1 MKYDRIDRR
10 LEAGLRASR
19 PQPRVDFA
27 QALTDEVR
35 TRSAAERSP
44 RGRVGL
50 ALALSGLIVVAL
62 ASFGGIGYASSAVSH
77 AVKKAVKKQ
86 AVPQHVW
93 IVEKPTTAAAA
104 QYCPPECAAVPV
116 TPSTPPP
123 AKAPTPCP
131 PECPAVPLPTSTSP
145 QTNPSTPPATKP
157 FTPPTAKP
165 KATVKTKAKAKA
177 KVKATAKGQGVAV
190 AKVQQG
196 APKATSSQLPFTGLA
211 LWVPLTIGLLLIAF
225 GLVLRTRSRRRH
237 SEAH

>member
-1 MKYDRIDRR
+1 MKFDRIDRR
-10 LEAGLRASR
+10 LEAELRASR

-35 TRSAAERSP
+35 TRSAAEGSP

-62 ASFGGIGYASSAVSH
+62 ASFGGIGYASSAASH
-77 AVKKAVKKQ
+77 TVKKQ

-93 IVEKPTTAAAA
+93 IVEKPRTAAAA
-104 QYCPPECAAVPV
+104 QYGA
-116 TPSTPPP
+116 
-123 AKAPTPCP
+123 CP
-131 PECPAVPLPTSTSP
+131 PECPAVPIAPSTPP
-145 QTNPSTPPATKP
+145 QTNPV
-157 FTPPTAKP
+157 TPPTSKP
-165 KATVKTKAKAKA
+165 KAKA
-177 KVKATAKGQGVAV
+177 KVKATAKKQGVAV
-190 AKVQQG
+190 AKVKQG

-211 LWVPLTIGLLLIAF
+211 LWVPLAIGLTLIAF

>member
-1 MKYDRIDRR
+1 MKYDKSERR
-10 LEAGLRASR
+10 LEAELRASR
-19 PQPRVDFA
+19 AQPRVDFA

-62 ASFGGIGYASSAVSH
+62 ASFGGIGYASSAASH

-93 IVEKPTTAAAA
+93 IVEKPRTAAAA
-104 QYCPPECAAVPV
+104 QYCPPECESTTV
-116 TPSTPPP
+116 TTPTPPP
-123 AKAPTPCP
+123 KPPTPCP
-131 PECPAVPLPTSTSP
+131 PECPAVPLPTSTPP
-145 QTNPSTPPATKP
+145 QTNAATPPATKP
-157 FTPPTAKP
+157 FTPATPKP
-165 KATVKTKAKAKA
+165 KAGVEATVKTK
-177 KVKATAKGQGVAV
+177 VKTTPKKQGVAV
-190 AKVQQG
+190 AKVKQA

-211 LWVPLTIGLLLIAF
+211 LWVPLAIGLLLIAF

-237 SEAH
+237 SEAL

>member
-10 LEAGLRASR
+10 LEADLRASR

-27 QALTDEVR
+27 QALTDDVR
-35 TRSAAERSP
+35 ARNAAERSP

-50 ALALSGLIVVAL
+50 AIALSGLIVVAL
-62 ASFGGIGYASSAVSH
+62 ASFGGIGYASSAASH
-77 AVKKAVKKQ
+77 AVKKALQKK

-93 IVEKPTTAAAA
+93 IVEKPRTAAAA
-104 QYCPPECAAVPV
+104 QYCPPECESTTV
-116 TPSTPPP
+116 TTPTPPP
-123 AKAPTPCP
+123 KPPTPCP
-131 PECPAVPLPTSTSP
+131 PECPAVPLPTSTPP
-145 QTNPSTPPATKP
+145 QANPATPPGTKP
-157 FTPPTAKP
+157 VTPPTAKP
-165 KATVKTKAKAKA
+165 KAA
-177 KVKATAKGQGVAV
+177 VKATEKTKVKTTPKGQGVAV
-190 AKVQQG
+190 AKAQQG